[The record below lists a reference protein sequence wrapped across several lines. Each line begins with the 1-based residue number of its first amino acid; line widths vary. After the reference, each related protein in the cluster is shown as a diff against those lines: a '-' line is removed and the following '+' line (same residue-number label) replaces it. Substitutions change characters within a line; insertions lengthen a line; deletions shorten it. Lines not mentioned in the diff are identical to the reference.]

1 MNKEN
6 YFKKI
11 WNKGRLIVGYTDL
24 KNLGVTL
31 AVVIA
36 RLNTEYNY
44 ALGHKL
50 LISDYFFSYD
60 ENEIAESIGIAV
72 NDVKIAINKL
82 KKLNFIETQIIEDC
96 SIMHLELD
104 NIYNYIYETER
115 KNDYKNWDYYL
126 QSTQYKGFSLIE
138 LNVENKKIVEKIK
151 NERYEL
157 ARDENGNVIQF

>member
-1 MNKEN
+1 MNKQD
-6 YFKKI
+6 YFKKV

-24 KNLGVTL
+24 KALGLTTSIVM
-31 AVVIA
+31 A

-50 LISDYFFSYD
+50 LISGYFFSYD
-60 ENEIAESIGIAV
+60 ENEIAESICIAV

-82 KKLNFIETQIIEDC
+82 KELDFVETQIIDDC
-96 SIMHLELD
+96 PLIHLELD

-126 QSTQYKGFSLIE
+126 QSTQYKGFSSIE
-138 LNVENKKIVEKIK
+138 LNSENKKLIETIK